1 MGTDKGVKLDKDKPR
16 MGLVLGGFADALL
29 EVGRVGTFGAEKYT
43 DNGWH
48 SIENGEERYID
59 ALFRH
64 LLSYKLGEEFDRES
78 HLRHLSHVA
87 WNALAILSLHLR
99 DSIATVSGEPTGLAR
114 YGSPPEAG
122 SIIEV
127 DNRWY
132 NPKGL

>member
-1 MGTDKGVKLDKDKPR
+1 MSTDKGVKLDEGKPR

-43 DNGWH
+43 DNSWQ
-48 SIENGEERYID
+48 SVENGEERYTD

-64 LLSYKLGEEFDRES
+64 LLKYKLGEDRDQES
-78 HLRHLSHVA
+78 GILHLSHVA

-99 DSIATVSGEPTGLAR
+99 DSIATVNGVPIGYAR
-114 YGSPPEAG
+114 FNPPPEAG
-122 SIIEV
+122 SVVEV